1 MQHDQHHQHDDQ
13 LVHELGG
20 SSTSSHHLQH
30 SEESASEHKPK
41 NDVRGMTMP
50 IRACRILSTILDSTA
65 IKQLC
70 LSLMLRFRVCFL
82 TGAAR
87 CWAFLVQFYHR
98 NLGNVHSL
106 LLLSVMLV
114 YVVPVFIWALL
125 HRLDCVIE
133 PSCEDATA
141 LGWRHMFGAT
151 WGCPAF
157 SPYASLYASLMDII
171 ILQTQH
177 MDTPSYFFSY
187 GWSL

>member
-70 LSLMLRFRVCFL
+70 LSLNVTLPRVLSDRSSQMLGL
-82 TGAAR
+82 
-87 CWAFLVQFYHR
+87 
-98 NLGNVHSL
+98 
-106 LLLSVMLV
+106 
-114 YVVPVFIWALL
+114 
-125 HRLDCVIE
+125 
-133 PSCEDATA
+133 
-141 LGWRHMFGAT
+141 FGAVLPQKS
-151 WGCPAF
+151 WKRAF
-157 SPYASLYASLMDII
+157 PTSFVRHACIRCTRVHLGS
-171 ILQTQH
+171 
-177 MDTPSYFFSY
+177 TP
-187 GWSL
+187 